1 MSRAFHRYS
10 IFTLFVGVLLI
21 WWGAAVTTEDVGL
34 AVPDWPL
41 CFGKINPEGWYR
53 VPALL
58 LEHGHRWIATT
69 IGFLVLGQYFWVF
82 SRHQPNVTEAG
93 VLILTGIG
101 YLVLVYMGQLIVA
114 GLILVLG
121 FAWLIMTWLARRWH
135 LLRGLTTLA
144 LLLVIL
150 QASLGG
156 LRVLKMSNAYGIVHG
171 TLGQLFYCLLIL
183 IAFASSRTWEEGQ
196 LRLSATTA
204 RKARIWSL
212 GLFLC
217 VFTQLVIG
225 ATLRHTQRDH
235 LAASDIITT
244 KGLLI
249 PPPAPADVFVLFL
262 HKYWGVMTAGL
273 LVHVASQAHRWLV
286 TLPKLRAV
294 PVLLLYLPVI
304 QVTLGIFVILTG
316 KSFWITNFH
325 VLNGLGLLAMSF
337 LLASTIWGSFLRTPD
352 AVLAETIQ
360 PAHADG

>member
-1 MSRAFHRYS
+1 MSRSFH
-10 IFTLFVGVLLI
+10 LFSRLVLAVGALLI

-41 CFGKINPEGWYR
+41 CFGKINPEGWYK

-69 IGFLVLGQYFWVF
+69 IGVLVLIQYLWMQ
-82 SRHQPNVTEAG
+82 RKHQPNLVE
-93 VLILTGIG
+93 VVIILLCGSG
-101 YLVLVYMGQLIVA
+101 YLALVFLGSLLAAGTIAVLA
-114 GLILVLG
+114 
-121 FAWLIMTWLARRWH
+121 FAWLFMTWMARKWH

-183 IAFASSRTWEEGQ
+183 IAFASSRTWEDGT
-196 LRLSATTA
+196 LHLSATTA
-204 RKARIWSL
+204 KKARVWSL
-212 GLFLC
+212 ALFLC

-235 LAASDIITT
+235 LAASDILTT
-244 KGLLI
+244 AGQI
-249 PPPAPADVFVLFL
+249 VPSFAPPDVFLLFL
-262 HKYWGVMTAGL
+262 HKYWGFMTAAL
-273 LVHVASQAHRWLV
+273 TIIVARWAHRWLV
-286 TLPKLRAV
+286 SIPRLRWV
-294 PVLLLYLPVI
+294 PVLLLYLPAV

-325 VLNGLGLLAMSF
+325 VINGLALIALAF
-337 LLASTIWGSFLRTPD
+337 LLASTIWGSHLRTP
-352 AVLAETIQ
+352 Q
-360 PAHADG
+360 PARA